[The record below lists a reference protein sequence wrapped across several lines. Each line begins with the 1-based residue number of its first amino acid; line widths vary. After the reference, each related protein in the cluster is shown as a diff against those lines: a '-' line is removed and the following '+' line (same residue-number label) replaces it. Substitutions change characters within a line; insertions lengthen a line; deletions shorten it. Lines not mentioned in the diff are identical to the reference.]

1 MFDSFKE
8 NTELKLKRK
17 QFLDSLKTVTEHYNG
32 VRINETLAGR
42 IKGIRMTELECGVS
56 VDDSPKIPT
65 LRSIPRPEN
74 YGTNL
79 LAWMSAIRREAKA
92 IINRNKKY
100 EAQEKEYQ
108 EKIKVIKNKEVLEE
122 RRKFL
127 INYGVLPS
135 QVA

>member
-1 MFDSFKE
+1 
-8 NTELKLKRK
+8 
-17 QFLDSLKTVTEHYNG
+17 
-32 VRINETLAGR
+32 
-42 IKGIRMTELECGVS
+42 MTETECGVS
-56 VDDSPKIPT
+56 IDDSPKIAI

-74 YGTNL
+74 YGTNI
-79 LAWMSAIRREAKA
+79 LAWMASIRREAKA

-108 EKIKVIKNKEVLEE
+108 ERIKVIKDKEVLEE

-127 INYGVLPS
+127 INYGVLPK